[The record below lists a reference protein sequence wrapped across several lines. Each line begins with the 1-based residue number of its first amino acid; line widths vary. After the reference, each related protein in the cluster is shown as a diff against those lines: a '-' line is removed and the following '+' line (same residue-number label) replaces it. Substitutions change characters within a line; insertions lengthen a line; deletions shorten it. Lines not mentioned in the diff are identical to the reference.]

1 MWWEQNANKNEK
13 GKEETEKNFLKK
25 KEKRKKRDHEK
36 QIRKLSILKPPN
48 PKIQDPVTQL
58 SAALSLSFEI

>member
-1 MWWEQNANKNEK
+1 MQIRMRKEK
-13 GKEETEKNFLKK
+13 KKQRRIFKKIK

-48 PKIQDPVTQL
+48 PKIQNPVTQL
-58 SAALSLSFEI
+58 SAALSLSFDI